1 MATSNL
7 GVENI
12 DLSVIDALFDEATN
26 LLYNTKDPRG
36 RNPKLRDAFAQL
48 MNNLKSS
55 MTSNDRQLI
64 LVYFRWLTR
73 RGAKRM
79 GITSLTR
86 TTALTEETMN
96 WLKSEG
102 LADVVDWQFTGMTY
116 HGANSGVCCSHGG
129 HRLQY
134 AYHAYSPSAKK
145 SLIFG
150 SQCGSEFFQ
159 VDLASL
165 GKLNSLVDN
174 AKHELAFILARGRM
188 PESLAH
194 SEILNTFNVMRRF
207 PDLARYCV
215 QYTGQS
221 TFELVSNFISCGF
234 YPPASLTS
242 SFMDGYYAAVRMF
255 LQSKGVPSDILAIC
269 DETRQNEITVSVDGY
284 RHNTGVVPNNM
295 FDKPHEFLYPLSS
308 AGFSDAIKAS
318 FILEAY
324 FPSVFSG
331 YYNFFDCYSKFCKL
345 SAKAKAFNYKKTNAT
360 ARLIYNYSFKAG
372 ECPFKDVN
380 SVIAYALLS
389 DDLRIALYMLGLTPN
404 SHRLCNDSLQVADL
418 KALDMFANAK
428 QSKTRFMSNDKE
440 DLQLETAPDVSSL
453 KDAKNLVNEE
463 SAFDVDFDEQDI
475 EIMQSSALRA
485 VSANG
490 ARENAPRFGVYRDCR
505 YRNEISVKIPGSS
518 ASGYYI
524 PNVFDYCWLSDNL
537 QGDSAT
543 RVAYSMNPPKR
554 ELLLTYIMQNFD
566 DIEKALSTVAGITL
580 GNNSKLF
587 ASEVGITNDTW
598 NKTQEEMDMDSEFDD
613 FSDEDEQPANEMDN
627 SDADAYDV
635 DESDFD
641 DADFDE
647 LDDEDMDL
655 DSDGG
660 EE

>member
-1 MATSNL
+1 MPSN
-7 GVENI
+7 
-12 DLSVIDALFDEATN
+12 
-26 LLYNTKDPRG
+26 
-36 RNPKLRDAFAQL
+36 
-48 MNNLKSS
+48 
-55 MTSNDRQLI
+55 I
-64 LVYFRWLTR
+64 L
-73 RGAKRM
+73 
-79 GITSLTR
+79 
-86 TTALTEETMN
+86 
-96 WLKSEG
+96 
-102 LADVVDWQFTGMTY
+102 D
-116 HGANSGVCCSHGG
+116 
-129 HRLQY
+129 
-134 AYHAYSPSAKK
+134 
-145 SLIFG
+145 
-150 SQCGSEFFQ
+150 
-159 VDLASL
+159 
-165 GKLNSLVDN
+165 
-174 AKHELAFILARGRM
+174 
-188 PESLAH
+188 
-194 SEILNTFNVMRRF
+194 
-207 PDLARYCV
+207 
-215 QYTGQS
+215 
-221 TFELVSNFISCGF
+221 
-234 YPPASLTS
+234 
-242 SFMDGYYAAVRMF
+242 
-255 LQSKGVPSDILAIC
+255 IC

-295 FDKPHEFLYPLSS
+295 FDRPHEFLYPLSS

-331 YYNFFDCYSKFCKL
+331 YYNFYDCYSKFCDL
-345 SAKAKAFNYKKTNAT
+345 SAKAKSFNYKKTNAT

-404 SHRLCNDSLQVADL
+404 SHRLCSDSLQVADL

-428 QSKTRFMSNDKE
+428 QSKAKFMSSNKDS
-440 DLQLETAPDVSSL
+440 LQLEMSPDVSSL

-490 ARENAPRFGVYRDCR
+490 ARENAPRFGVYRNCR
-505 YRNEISVKIPGSS
+505 YRDEISIKMPGSS
-518 ASGYYI
+518 AVTGYYI

-543 RVAYSMNPPKR
+543 RVAYSVNPPKR

-566 DIEKALSTVAGITL
+566 AIEKALPAVAGITL
-580 GNNSKLF
+580 GDNSKLF

-613 FSDEDEQPANEMDN
+613 FSDEDEQPVNETDN
-627 SDADAYDV
+627 SDVDAYDV

-647 LDDEDMDL
+647 LDDDDMDL